1 MFEID
6 WKSRVPIY
14 KQLVERIKELI
25 LKEVLKE
32 NEQLPSVR
40 SLSKE
45 LTINPNTIQKA
56 YQELEREGYIYSI
69 PGKGNFVAPVKSKIK
84 AEKEEKIKSQ
94 FKKIVFEAF
103 FIGISKDELIK
114 LIEEIEKKLSGGD
127 KF

>member
-69 PGKGNFVAPVKSKIK
+69 PGKGNFVAPVKSK
-84 AEKEEKIKSQ
+84 

-114 LIEEIEKKLSGGD
+114 LIEEIEKELKGGD
-127 KF
+127 NS